1 MAAEPSNTTTKSSF
15 WGLRRTSRPSNLQA
29 ADESG
34 EGVGLYLSG
43 NQAYLAAIRA
53 PRNRLPVVTG
63 HLAVNLDPNPSTATR
78 QLREHLLA
86 FGNGRMPRHL
96 WTSLQ
101 SPGMVLQSLRIP
113 RVRPAG
119 MASAAFW
126 TLKKERNLHTEET
139 VFDIEL
145 LRPVEEEGIPRLE
158 LLAVAVPKEELEDH
172 QQFNIELGTRA
183 AGVTPPVFAFRN
195 FLRLG
200 YPELNRGP
208 CAILFVNNAS
218 SDVFVFE
225 NGQVA
230 AVRTLRTGLD
240 SLRDAIAQTLDLDPS
255 DPKVMACLE
264 LLAGQAPD
272 PALFGSDAMPNE
284 EEVFGWGRP
293 VARRLA
299 RNIQRTLHAFEETL
313 ESGAGPAPVF
323 MVAGTITRYERLVR
337 FLGDQIGLTLTPFTP
352 AKSEHLDHV
361 RPEGDPVPEESGLS
375 LAIGLALAGV
385 YQTPNLLFTYEDRR
399 RQRKRNMVAKAV
411 RVSTVVLLIVL
422 VTVTAALRYY
432 LRTRERHRDR
442 LRETVAISQTQFDR
456 KDLMQRSHR
465 VVARLLTTKALAKA
479 YYAPAIV
486 TEIAALTPESVYL
499 LDIKVDFRSQP
510 TAAPPEPKY
519 RTVAAKQAA
528 RQAAPKAKE
537 DKPTP
542 STVRISGVVQGERK
556 HLETVLAEYMFRLEQ
571 SPFFLP
577 PNMDERRLEQV
588 DPSYVA
594 FGDRRSDHLL
604 FFTLS
609 ADLSEDAPPAPTG
622 GDAK

>member
-1 MAAEPSNTTTKSSF
+1 MAAESSNTTKKSSY
-15 WGLRRTSRPSNLQA
+15 WGLRRASRPSNLQA

-43 NQAYLAAIRA
+43 NQAYLAAVRA
-53 PRNRLPVVTG
+53 SKNRLPILSR
-63 HLAVNLDPNPSTATR
+63 HLAVDLDPNPGVATK

-126 TLKKERNLHTEET
+126 TLKKERNLNTEGT

-145 LRPVEEEGIPRLE
+145 LRAVEEDGSPRLE

-172 QQFNIELGTRA
+172 QQFNIELGSRA

-208 CAILFVNNAS
+208 CAILFVNDAS

-225 NGQVA
+225 GGQVV

-240 SLRDAIAQTLDLDPS
+240 SLRDAIAQTLDLDPT
-255 DPKVMACLE
+255 DAKVMACLD
-264 LLAGQAPD
+264 LLAGQSPD
-272 PALFGSDAMPNE
+272 ASLFGGDAMPSE
-284 EEVFGWGRP
+284 EDVFGWGRP

-313 ESGAGPAPVF
+313 ESGAGAAPVF
-323 MVAGTITRYERLVR
+323 MVAGTVTRYERLVR

-352 AKSEHLDHV
+352 AKSEHLDHI
-361 RPEGDPVPEESGLS
+361 RLEADPVPEESGLS

-385 YQTPNLLFTYEDRR
+385 YRTPNLLFTYEDRR
-399 RQRKRNMVAKAV
+399 RQRKHNMIAKAV
-411 RVSTVVLLIVL
+411 RVSTVVLLVVL
-422 VTVTAALRYY
+422 VALTAALRYY

-442 LRETVAISQTQFDR
+442 LRETVAIGQATFDQKALMESSR
-456 KDLMQRSHR
+456 K
-465 VVARLLTTKALAKA
+465 VIARLLTTKALAKA
-479 YYAPAIV
+479 YYAPALV
-486 TEIAALTPESVYL
+486 SEVSTLTPDSVFL
-499 LDIKVDFRSQP
+499 VDIQVDFAQ
-510 TAAPPEPKY
+510 TAVANAATAIPK
-519 RTVAAKQAA
+519 TVAAKIQAKRA
-528 RQAAPKAKE
+528 GRQAKDEAPQ
-537 DKPTP
+537 
-542 STVRISGVVQGERK
+542 SSVVRISGIVQGERE
-556 HLETVLAEYMFRLEQ
+556 HLGTILAQYMLRLKQ
-571 SPFFLP
+571 SPFFVSPEAL
-577 PNMDERRLEQV
+577 ERRIEEV
-588 DPSYVA
+588 DPNYVQ
-594 FGDRRSDHLL
+594 FGDRRSNHLL

-609 ADLSEDAPPAPTG
+609 AQLSGNSRDKQE
-622 GDAK
+622 GDAAE